1 MRSKVSLSTY
11 YIIISILGI
20 AIFVGLMLVNLNRGI
35 DWLGYALAAALVLIC
50 GLSLFFTPL
59 SISVE
64 DGCLNVNMA
73 LRVKSISLIDIKN
86 VSICPPTMAE
96 KRIFGSGGWFGY
108 WGWFSEPSIGKY
120 MAYYGKASDC
130 FLVRMNNGKQYMLSC
145 NDPLGMMEYI
155 NSAISK
161 H

>member
-1 MRSKVSLSTY
+1 MKRKVSLSTY
-11 YIIISILGI
+11 SIIISILGI
-20 AIFVGLMLVNLNRGI
+20 AIFVGLMIVNLNHGI
-35 DWLGYALAAALVLIC
+35 DWLAYALAASLVLIC
-50 GLSLFFTPL
+50 SLSLFFTPL

-64 DGCLNVNMA
+64 DGCLNINTA
-73 LRVKSISLIDIKN
+73 LRVKSIPLSEIKD
-86 VSICPPTMAE
+86 VSICPPTVAE
-96 KRIFGSGGWFGY
+96 KRIFASGGWFGY

-130 FLVRMNNGKQYMLSC
+130 FLVRLKNDKLYMLSC

-155 NSAISK
+155 NESLPK